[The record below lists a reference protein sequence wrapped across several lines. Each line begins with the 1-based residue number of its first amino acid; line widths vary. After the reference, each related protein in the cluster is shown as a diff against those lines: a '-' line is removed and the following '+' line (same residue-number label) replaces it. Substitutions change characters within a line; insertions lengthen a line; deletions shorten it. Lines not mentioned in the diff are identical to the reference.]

1 MDKKKSSKS
10 TIVCQ
15 NRRIEDSLSDRS
27 KKLKPKLNQVK
38 TKKIQSDLKE
48 STLVPKISERSKRLA
63 SKSTTNLIVTN
74 TRIKRTHELLKS
86 SNLMPKKVK
95 LSMANLNTSRKIP
108 TFISKQEVRYDRVLT
123 SPLKEEKLTF
133 PSLDVLFDS
142 PQDSIFCI
150 PEDIS
155 NRNKMILA
163 LKNQE
168 NNDLADSS
176 QSLTVHER
184 SVKWLQNKNDKIQEL
199 REKSET
205 LATECCTFRPTL
217 KSKSISS
224 ASSPRLNSV
233 QSYVSAKIMNC
244 MKTSRL
250 SSQKSFRDVIDSDG
264 NDEKRMKIGKSFVAG
279 NESVSPYLVNISRP
293 TGYSETFKK
302 KLRPVVNYGILNV
315 RPYKLDEF
323 I

>member
-10 TIVCQ
+10 ATVCQ
-15 NRRIEDSLSDRS
+15 NRRIEDSLTDRS
-27 KKLKPKLNQVK
+27 KKLKHKLNQVK
-38 TKKIQSDLKE
+38 TKKNQLDLKE

-63 SKSTTNLIVTN
+63 SKSTTNLIVTS

-108 TFISKQEVRYDRVLT
+108 KFISKHEDRYDRVIT

-133 PSLDVLFDS
+133 PSLEVLFDS
-142 PQDSIFCI
+142 SQDSIFCL

-155 NRNKMILA
+155 NRNKRILA
-163 LKNQE
+163 LKGQE
-168 NNDLADSS
+168 NNEIDDLS

-184 SVKWLQNKNDKIQEL
+184 SAKWLQKKNDKIKEL
-199 REKSET
+199 REKNET
-205 LATECCTFRPTL
+205 SATECCTFRPTL
-217 KSKSISS
+217 KSKSISLV
-224 ASSPRLNSV
+224 SSPRQNSV
-233 QSYVSAKIMNC
+233 QSFGSVKNTNF
-244 MKTSRL
+244 MKMSRL
-250 SSQKSFRDVIDSDG
+250 SSQKSFRDMIDSDG
-264 NDEKRMKIGKSFVAG
+264 NDEKKMKFGQSFVAG
-279 NESVSPYLVNISRP
+279 NESVSPYVVNISRP
-293 TGYSETFKK
+293 SGYSETFKK
-302 KLRPVVNYGILNV
+302 KLKPVVNYGVLNV